1 MNVNE
6 ITTENKRKKNGD
18 IPNLFV
24 SKIEGQILENIAVKI
39 LYNTI
44 ALRLHFP
51 RLLSDS
57 NLISEIYGVLSMTP

>member
-44 ALRLHFP
+44 ALRLYIFA
-51 RLLSDS
+51 R
-57 NLISEIYGVLSMTP
+57 